1 MKEHEKHCYKTKIE
15 KLVTSLM
22 AILTFGRQYSF
33 VSDVRNGVKWRNGF
47 FLAKGNKN
55 PSQYIG
61 KDMKS
66 GLDLSINKFFQ

>member
-1 MKEHEKHCYKTKIE
+1 MHEKHCYKTKIE
-15 KLVTSLM
+15 NLVTSLM

-33 VSDVRNGVKWRNGF
+33 VSVLRNGVGF